1 MGFDFITIILLLAA
15 AQGFFLVLIIFQK
28 HGKLY
33 ANRFLGFLIFIYS
46 LVLLNLFFSDIGYYK
61 EYPFLTLIPMCVPFL
76 LGPLHYLYV
85 KYLTQNRRKISKRD
99 TLHFIPFFV
108 TVLYFM
114 INYYEQDQARE
125 LVSYSRPEDYPVVF
139 IVFNWLLI
147 IQVLTYVGL
156 SLFIIRKYSRYFRDA
171 FSSMEQIR
179 LDWIRNITYLV
190 ALGLIVFV
198 VENLFLQLGINLSNY
213 FTFSSV
219 VFAIYVYT
227 LGYSGFLKSE
237 IFEQPETAQSIE
249 QIPTMSYHYRLE
261 KNTDDATPGGKYEK
275 SGLNREKAEEYLQ
288 NLKTIM
294 VEKQPYTDSN
304 LSLHQLSEMLE
315 VTPHNLSEVINT
327 GLNQNFFD
335 YVNYF
340 RVEKVKKDLSDD
352 QKRYFKLLSIALDAG
367 FNSKSSFNVIFKKQ
381 TGMTPSEYRDKVA
394 RTQG

>member
-1 MGFDFITIILLLAA
+1 MSFDFITIILLLAA

-61 EYPFLTLIPMCVPFL
+61 EYPFFTLIPMCVPFL
-76 LGPLHYLYV
+76 LGPFHYLYV
-85 KYLTQNRRKISKRD
+85 KYLTQNRRKISIRD

-108 TVLYFM
+108 TALYFM
-114 INYYEQDQARE
+114 ITYYEQDQARE
-125 LVSYSRPEDYPVVF
+125 LVTYSRPEDYPIVF

-147 IQVLTYVGL
+147 IQTLTYVGL
-156 SLFIIRKYSRYFRDA
+156 SLFIIRKYSRYFRDT
-171 FSSMEQIR
+171 FSSMEQVR

-213 FTFSSV
+213 FTFSSI

-237 IFEQPETAQSIE
+237 IFEQPETARSIE
-249 QIPTMSYHYRLE
+249 QIPTMSYHYSMEEL
-261 KNTDDATPGGKYEK
+261 TDGGKYKK
-275 SGLNREKAEEYLQ
+275 SGLSKESAEEYLER
-288 NLKTIM
+288 LKSFM
-294 VEKQPYTDSN
+294 AEKKPYIDSN
-304 LSLHQLSEMLE
+304 LSLHQLAEMLD

-335 YVNYF
+335 FVNQY
-340 RVEKVKKDLSDD
+340 RVENVKKDVVDE
-352 QKRYFKLLSIALDAG
+352 QKGHLKLLSIALDAG
-367 FNSKSSFNVIFKKQ
+367 FNSKSSFNAIFKKH
-381 TGMTPSEYRDKVA
+381 TGMTPSEYREKVK
-394 RTQG
+394 RIQ